1 MTSSSLRRVAA
12 IATLLCSGS
21 VSVLAADPAPA
32 SAAGNTGELWDVTS
46 QMQMSMQGMNMDMP
60 AQKLKACAR
69 RGEPPAPVDAQRK
82 CRRLESNSTGS
93 TVSWKEICAG
103 PPETTGE
110 GKITYSGPGAYTGTI
125 RYKSSD
131 GDMTMKL
138 TGKRV
143 GGACKPI

>member
-1 MTSSSLRRVAA
+1 MTSSRLRRAA
-12 IATLLCSGS
+12 AMATLLCSGS
-21 VSVLAADPAPA
+21 LPVLAADPAA
-32 SAAGNTGELWDVTS
+32 AKAAGNTGELWEVTS

-69 RGEPPAPVDAQRK
+69 RGEPPAPADDQRK
-82 CRRLESNSTGS
+82 CRRLESKATGS

-110 GKITYSGPGAYTGTI
+110 GKITYNGPGAYTGTI
-125 RYKSSD
+125 RYKSSE

-143 GGACKPI
+143 GGACQPI